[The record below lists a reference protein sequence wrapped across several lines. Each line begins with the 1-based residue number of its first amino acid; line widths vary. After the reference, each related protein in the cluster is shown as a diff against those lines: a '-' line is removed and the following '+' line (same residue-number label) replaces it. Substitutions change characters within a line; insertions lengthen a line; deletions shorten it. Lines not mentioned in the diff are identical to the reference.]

1 MDLKSTMKGRQTE
14 MLTVSSLTKYFGPTK
29 AVDSI
34 SFAVKPGEILGLVG
48 PNGAGKKTTL
58 RCLCGILTP
67 DGGSVTVGGHDLR
80 TDDLAAKRLLAF
92 IPETPSHY
100 DLLTVREQLRF
111 VAMCYDTVD
120 EFDAA
125 ADELLHRYGLKEKEH
140 ALVVEL
146 SKGMKQKLAIAAALI
161 HRASVFLCD
170 EPMVGLDPQGQHS
183 FKTEIQNL
191 RALNRSV
198 LISTHLLETAE
209 ALCDRIIIMQA
220 GSKLFEGSMAELR
233 AQTGMQAHSLE
244 EIFLKLTTPAGA

>member
-1 MDLKSTMKGRQTE
+1 
-14 MLTVSSLTKYFGPTK
+14 MLSVSSLTKYFGAVK

-34 SFAVKPGEILGLVG
+34 SFTVKPGEILGLVG
-48 PNGAGKKTTL
+48 PNGAGKTTTL

-67 DGGSVTVGGHDLR
+67 DAGSITVGGHDLR

-111 VAMCYDTVD
+111 IAMCYDTVD
-120 EFDAA
+120 EFNERSE
-125 ADELLHRYGLKEKEH
+125 ELLQRYGLKEK
-140 ALVVEL
+140 ADSLVVEL

-161 HRASVFLCD
+161 HRASIFLCD

-198 LISTHLLETAE
+198 LVSTHLLETAE
-209 ALCDRIIIMQA
+209 ALCDRIIIMQS
-220 GSKLFEGSMAELR
+220 GRKLFEGTMAELR
-233 AQTGMQAHSLE
+233 AQTDMHAHSLE
-244 EIFLKLTTPAGA
+244 DIFLKLTAPTVA